1 MLRLCGCV
9 YVLLALSG
17 CGEVPEVE
25 RDQFP
30 LPKGVAVIAADP
42 GQYGGIFVLNETSQ
56 PTTFNPQVPNNL
68 TTSMIL
74 SRLLASLVEYDP
86 RSETFIPGLA
96 ERWEV
101 SDDQLSY
108 TFILREGI
116 LWSDGAPITADD
128 VVFTF
133 DCILAEEVDAAS
145 GTSRPRYPSRYYE
158 QYHINGEKLRYHKV
172 DPRTVRFELPA
183 VYAPFIYDIS
193 QPILP
198 KHILAESFAD
208 GSFLKQW
215 TTQVA
220 IERPQELVSSGP
232 FVVNSYRPGERL
244 VLTPNPHFWKADRA
258 GQRLPYVDYLIYKFV
273 SDSNTSIAHFATGK
287 SDASGIGADDY
298 EWVRQAVDTYDFTI
312 HERGPSSSVNFF
324 WFNQHR
330 GANEAGEPYVEAHKL
345 RWFTDKRF
353 RQAVQY
359 GLNRQGLIDAL
370 LFGKGEPLTS
380 IIPPAQG
387 KWHNPDL
394 PRYEYNPEKSRELL
408 SASGFSWGAE
418 GQLIDREGVPVVFE
432 LLLVESPY
440 FDKIGVTFVENMKEL
455 GMQVTIQRSDFA
467 TLLARTDSTF
477 DYDITILGWGSSSAA
492 YDPSGSKALYLSSG
506 KYHQWHPEQPEPVTE
521 WEARIDELIR
531 RQELTLDIEQRYSMM
546 HEVQAILAEELPLLY
561 GFTPY
566 GYVGIKNRWRNVY
579 VPKAGTTLWNLEE
592 LWTEQLRE
600 D

>member
-1 MLRLCGCV
+1 MLWMLW
-9 YVLLALSG
+9 LTG
-17 CGEVPEVE
+17 CGEAPEIV
-25 RDQFP
+25 RGQYP
-30 LPKGVAVIAADP
+30 LPAGAAIIDAEP
-42 GQYGGIFVLNETSQ
+42 GEYGGIFVLNETSQ

-68 TTSMIL
+68 STSMIL
-74 SRLLASLVEYDP
+74 GRLLSSLVDFDP
-86 RSETFIPGLA
+86 RTETFIPALA
-96 ERWEV
+96 EGWTV
-101 SDDQLSY
+101 SDDKLSY
-108 TFILREGI
+108 TFTLREGL
-116 LWSDGAPITADD
+116 LWSDGQPITADD

-133 DCILAEEVDAAS
+133 DCILADEIDPKTGNA
-145 GTSRPRYPSRYYE
+145 TPRYPSRYYE
-158 QYHINGEKLRYHKV
+158 QYHINGEKLRYTKL
-172 DPRTVRFELPA
+172 DSRTIRFDLPT

-198 KHILAESFAD
+198 KHVLGESFED

-220 IERPQELVSSGP
+220 IEDPGALVASGP

-298 EWVRQAVDTYDFTI
+298 EWVKQAVDTYDFTI
-312 HERGPSSSVNFF
+312 HERGPSASVNFF

-330 GANEAGEPYVEAHKL
+330 GANEDGEPYVSAHKL

-387 KWHNPDL
+387 KWHNPNL
-394 PRYEYNPEKSRELL
+394 PRYDFDPEKSRELL
-408 SASGFSWGAE
+408 RESGFSWRDD
-418 GQLIDREGVPVVFE
+418 GQLIDVEGIPVEFE
-432 LLLVESPY
+432 LLLVESPF

-455 GMQVTIQRSDFA
+455 GMQVVILRADFA

-506 KYHQWHPEQPEPVTE
+506 VYHQWYPEQSEPATE
-521 WEARIDELIR
+521 WEARIDELIGL
-531 RQELTLDIEQRYSMM
+531 QERTLDIEKRYEMM

-561 GFTPY
+561 CFTPY
-566 GYVGIKNRWRNVY
+566 GYVGIKDKWHNVY

-592 LWTEQLRE
+592 LWTEQGE
-600 D
+600 DD